1 MASKK
6 TFEEPTPT
14 PSVDEKQYESEV
26 YTAYNTY
33 RGISTSKDHKKW
45 VIEYVSKEKKDPN
58 IYSHGKT
65 KEYSPYGIWARMLSR
80 NISIPSAERKVFD
93 EFLSRLETK
102 YNDYKK
108 TKQKSIEERTKRFAD
123 TLCKHLV
130 DINIFVD
137 ECSSLIQRKKKKD
150 IDVKKSCQ
158 RFEISAPYYSEVIC
172 FVQEKLN
179 ELYLAR
185 DKKDEQLVEG
195 YSYFTKS
202 QLLSYIEVQEELIN
216 FYQSKV
222 VEKRQN
228 RKPRKKKV
236 KTAQQIA
243 NKVKYQEKYNS
254 IVSIKPEQIVGC
266 SSVLVLNTK
275 TKALIIYRAKAN
287 ETLSF
292 KGTTL
297 LNIDEEKSV
306 GKKIRGFEKF
316 MSKNNLQSVNFKY
329 GENIF
334 SSMNTKE
341 FVPKARVNENC
352 LFLSIQK

>member
-1 MASKK
+1 MVKKK
-6 TFEEPTPT
+6 TFQEPTPT

-26 YTAYNTY
+26 YNAYNTY

-45 VIEYVSKEKKDPN
+45 VIEYVSGEKKDPN

-65 KEYSPYGIWARMLSR
+65 KDYTPYGIWARMLCR
-80 NISIPSAERKVFD
+80 NISIPPTEKKVFD
-93 EFLSRLETK
+93 EFLVKLENK

-108 TKQKSIEERTKRFAD
+108 TKQKSIEERSKRFAD
-123 TLCKHLV
+123 TLCKHLI
-130 DINIFVD
+130 DINIFID
-137 ECSSLIQRKKKKD
+137 ECSTLIQVKKKKD

-158 RFEISAPYYSEVIC
+158 RFEITSPYYSEVVYFI
-172 FVQEKLN
+172 QDKLN

-185 DKKDEQLVEG
+185 DKKDDQLVEG

-202 QLLSYIEVQEELIN
+202 QLLSYIQIQEDLLD
-216 FYQSKV
+216 FYQSKI
-222 VEKRQN
+222 VEKRQT

-236 KTAQQIA
+236 KSANQIA
-243 NKVKYQEKYNS
+243 SKVKYQETHNS
-254 IVSIKPEQIVGC
+254 IVSLKPEQIVGA
-266 SSVLVLNTK
+266 SSVIVLNTK
-275 TKALIIYRAKAN
+275 TKALIIYKAKTN

-316 MSKNNLQSVNFKY
+316 MSKNNLQSINFKY
-329 GENIF
+329 GENLF
-334 SSMNTKE
+334 SSLNTKE
-341 FVPKARVNENC
+341 FIPKSRINENC
-352 LFLSIQK
+352 LFLSVQK